1 MTAGPGIPAGFP
13 PARRI
18 LKGAEF
24 QHVYGLRRRV
34 SDSFFSVNF
43 APNTLGHP
51 RLGLSVGAKMVGNAV
66 SRNRVKRAVRES
78 FRLNAVSLPGIDC
91 VVGARAG
98 ARTAHNARL
107 HESLLAL
114 WNRVARQCANSPAE

>member
-1 MTAGPGIPAGFP
+1 MTAGPGTPAGFP
-13 PARRI
+13 PARRL
-18 LKGAEF
+18 LKGAQF
-24 QHVYGLRRRV
+24 QSVYGLRRRV

-43 APNTLGHP
+43 APNTVGHA

-66 SRNRVKRAVRES
+66 SRNRVKRTVRES
-78 FRLNAVSLPGIDC
+78 FRQNATLLPGIDC

-107 HESLLAL
+107 QESLLAL
-114 WNRVARQCANSPAE
+114 WTRVARQCAESPAK